1 MNEIKIRKNL
11 TLCKLYVRD
20 ESGGCEI
27 VWYNQGYLKNNFKP
41 NERYKFYGKVKAGYG
56 KYEMQSPVFEPENS
70 NKNTGKIIPIYPL
83 TYSLTQNTI
92 RKIME
97 NALSEVNGKLEET
110 LPNYIINKY
119 HFYDINTAIKQI
131 HFPDNFEK
139 FKLARNRLVFE
150 ELLSMQLALLV

>member
-41 NERYKFYGKVKAGYG
+41 SERYKFYGKVKAGYG

-83 TYSLTQNTI
+83 TYSLTQNTL

-97 NALSEVNGKLEET
+97 NALNEVNGKLEET

-131 HFPDNFEK
+131 HFQIILKN
-139 FKLARNRLVFE
+139 LN
-150 ELLSMQLALLV
+150 